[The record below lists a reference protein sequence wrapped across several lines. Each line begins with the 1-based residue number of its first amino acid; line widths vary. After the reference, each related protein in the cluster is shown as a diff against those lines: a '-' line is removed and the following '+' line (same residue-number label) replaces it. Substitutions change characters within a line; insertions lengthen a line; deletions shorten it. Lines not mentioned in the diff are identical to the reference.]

1 MTLTPDSQPG
11 DAYGWACNQAGHL
24 AIGFGLSLVLGPV
37 ATAVLYFVAWEVLY
51 QVRRLGGGWR
61 DSVAD
66 TLFVGVGG
74 LLSAYPAF
82 QVHIYA
88 GFVVMLV
95 IGAGYRR

>member
-1 MTLTPDSQPG
+1 MRLGPSSFPRDP
-11 DAYGWACNQAGHL
+11 YGWACNQAGHL

-37 ATAVLYFVAWEVLY
+37 AAAVLYFVAWEVLY

-82 QVHIYA
+82 QVHLYGA
-88 GFVVMLV
+88 FVVMVL
-95 IGAGYRR
+95 IGIGYRK